1 MLMLVPPQ
9 NWTGYDQGAY
19 LFLPSYVMRTHGA
32 KQQRETIKRTPMNQL
47 EPVFEG
53 NWTWEHAKLKARMQ
67 TLQRNLGYPLMA
79 SNFRYIQD
87 KKCDEDDYILTY
99 QDKEGEWLIAGD
111 IPWHCWFQLDEANI
125 SITGV

>member
-1 MLMLVPPQ
+1 MAGSNEINL
-9 NWTGYDQGAY
+9 NEC
-19 LFLPSYVMRTHGA
+19 
-32 KQQRETIKRTPMNQL
+32 K
-47 EPVFEG
+47 G

-67 TLQRNLGYPLMA
+67 TLQRNLRCPPMA

>member
-19 LFLPSYVMRTHGA
+19 LFLPSYVMRTHGV
-32 KQQRETIKRTPMNQL
+32 KQQREIVKRTPMNQL

-53 NWTWEHAKLKARMQ
+53 NWTWEHAKLKARIQ
-67 TLQRNLGYPLMA
+67 TLQRNLGYPPMA

-99 QDKEGEWLIAGD
+99 QDKGEWLIAGD

>member
-1 MLMLVPPQ
+1 MWL
-9 NWTGYDQGAY
+9 NWAPFF
-19 LFLPSYVMRTHGA
+19 LFRLNGLNSRVSLTMF
-32 KQQRETIKRTPMNQL
+32 REREMAGSNEINLNECK
-47 EPVFEG
+47 G

-67 TLQRNLGYPLMA
+67 TLQRNLRCPPMA

-125 SITGV
+125 SITSV